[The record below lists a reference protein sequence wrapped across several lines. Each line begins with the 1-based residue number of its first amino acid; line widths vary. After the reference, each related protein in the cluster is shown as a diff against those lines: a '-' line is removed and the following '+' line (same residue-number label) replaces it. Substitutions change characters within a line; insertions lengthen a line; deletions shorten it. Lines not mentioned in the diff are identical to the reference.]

1 MKIWFE
7 DITTQV
13 PILSEKDSIYGIRI
27 SGQG

>member
-13 PILSEKDSIYGIRI
+13 PILQEKDSIYGIRI
-27 SGQG
+27 PDRG

>member
-13 PILSEKDSIYGIRI
+13 PILYKKDSIYGIGI